1 MCTGMAT
8 NVGYFLRESVRSFR
22 RNWVM
27 SLGAIITIYLSLM
40 LIGLSVGSGFLL
52 GSVISSVED
61 KVSVRVF
68 LADEAPAE
76 AVDALQAEI
85 AANPAVSEVQYTS
98 KEEALEQFKAS
109 LVEDNPEIVE
119 QLDENVLPAS
129 IDVNLEDA
137 QLVESVVATIQ
148 ASPSFLQVADNP
160 EDPSESI
167 KYGEDVV
174 SKLLSFTRVLRII
187 SYVVIVLLGVMSLV
201 FISNAIRVAIYAR
214 RKEIGIMR
222 LVGASNWF
230 IRGPFLF
237 EGIIQSLIAAIFAI
251 ASLAVVWL
259 YVLPLIA
266 DSVTFLPLSL
276 TNTEAGQTAL
286 ILVLAGLVIGLMGS
300 GLAMRRYLKV

>member
-1 MCTGMAT
+1 
-8 NVGYFLRESVRSFR
+8 
-22 RNWVM
+22 
-27 SLGAIITIYLSLM
+27 
-40 LIGLSVGSGFLL
+40 
-52 GSVISSVED
+52 
-61 KVSVRVF
+61 
-68 LADEAPAE
+68 
-76 AVDALQAEI
+76 
-85 AANPAVSEVQYTS
+85 
-98 KEEALEQFKAS
+98 
-109 LVEDNPEIVE
+109 
-119 QLDENVLPAS
+119 
-129 IDVNLEDA
+129 
-137 QLVESVVATIQ
+137 VV
-148 ASPSFLQVADNP
+148 V
-160 EDPSESI
+160 
-167 KYGEDVV
+167 
-174 SKLLSFTRVLRII
+174 
-187 SYVVIVLLGVMSLV
+187 VLLGVMSLV

-237 EGIIQSLIAAIFAI
+237 EGVIQSLIAAAFAI

>member
-1 MCTGMAT
+1 MAT

>member
-1 MCTGMAT
+1 MAT

-109 LVEDNPEIVE
+109 LIEDNPEIVQ

-160 EDPSESI
+160 EDPNESI

-174 SKLLSFTRVLRII
+174 SKLLSFTRILRII
-187 SYVVIVLLGVMSLV
+187 SYVVVVLLGVMSLV

-237 EGIIQSLIAAIFAI
+237 EGVIQSLIAAAFAI